1 MCVWHKQGLSW
12 TATLYRRLVY
22 RKAFDKFSSNK
33 TSRYTKNDVDSIL
46 KNPGI
51 IRNRKKAES
60 FVNNAKKFLEIKD
73 EFGTFDE
80 YIQDSLSVVN

>member
-1 MCVWHKQGLSW
+1 MWHKQGLSW

-46 KNPGI
+46 KNPDI

-80 YIQDSLSVVN
+80 YIRDSLSVVN